1 MVELPEGLMEAMRK
15 AAREAGD
22 NAVRVR
28 EEEPESATLKS
39 DKSIVTRGDTE
50 GEAIIRR
57 HLAPFMEHQGFGF
70 LGEETGRTEGT
81 SGFDFVVD
89 PIDGTTNYALGDPN
103 WLVSIG
109 ITYHGEPVAGVT
121 YQPEVDKLYYAA
133 EGHGAFLERRG
144 KTKQLRISDDMPTA
158 HVLDLL
164 LARHPSFENQR
175 AINSRWFEMVPEL
188 TRNAQIG
195 RFRTAGCPSVPL
207 CMMAEGS
214 RQAIIA
220 KPVKLWDVAAS
231 IPIAR
236 EAGAKIALERETGG
250 PATLDDELTMVAATK
265 NLFPH
270 VKELYDQTIGRAAHR
285 YHSLSDH
292 NLSEQFASHGIK
304 YGVTIGRRQPMHRA
318 HIDCIKEIVEAGLH
332 PVIVIGS
339 VNQAESR
346 FYQPIKNP
354 LDEAQQ
360 REQIRRAMD
369 RAGIKDYTVLA
380 LKDMGHNEFW
390 ASSLAKLL
398 HDNSIKPSECVS
410 HYRSKAA
417 DADGSDALA
426 PMSATEEFLTGYGIS
441 VWHSVNRN
449 HELDNLNASGFRKTD
464 LMADDMQKILI
475 RDLAAPDFLMIEAE
489 RARAENPYKALLAN
503 LPITTLDL
511 SLRRFHDE
519 RHLSTAEILQGKKA
533 ESLDE
538 VEKAM
543 EAALKNPSP
552 QITGHLTAV
561 AGHEQGAAHG
571 K

>member
-1 MVELPEGLMEAMRK
+1 MVELPAGLMEAMRL

-22 NAVRVR
+22 HALRLR
-28 EEEPESATLKS
+28 EEENESTAHKS
-39 DKSIVTRGDTE
+39 DKSLVTRGDTE

-57 HLAPFMEHQGFGF
+57 HLAYYIEEHGFGF
-70 LGEETGRTEGT
+70 LGEETGRSKGS

-89 PIDGTTNYALGDPN
+89 PIDGTTNYAHGDPN
-103 WLVSIG
+103 WVVSIG
-109 ITYHGEPVAGVT
+109 VTYHGNPIAGVT
-121 YQPEVDKLYYAA
+121 YQPEIDKLYYAA
-133 EGHGAFLERRG
+133 EGHGAFLEHRG
-144 KTKQLRISDDMPTA
+144 KTKQLRISDTVPKA

-164 LARHPSFENQR
+164 FARHPSFENQR
-175 AINSRWFEMVPEL
+175 AINARWFEMIPEL
-188 TRNAQIG
+188 TNNTQLG

-214 RQAIIA
+214 RQAVIA
-220 KPVKLWDVAAS
+220 KPVNLYDVAGS

-236 EAGAKIALERETGG
+236 EAGAHIFLEREGGG
-250 PATLDDELTMVAATK
+250 PATLEDPLSMVAATK

-270 VKELYDQTIGRAAHR
+270 VKELYDQTIGRKAQR

-292 NLSEQFASHGIK
+292 SLAERFAADRIK

-318 HIDCIKEIVEAGLH
+318 HIDCIKEIAAAGLH

-369 RAGIKDYTVLA
+369 HSGIKDYTVLA

-398 HDNSIKPSECVS
+398 QDNGLKPSECVS

-417 DADGSDALA
+417 DADIGDALA
-426 PMSATEEFLTGYGIS
+426 PMSATEEFLNGYGIS
-441 VWHSVNRN
+441 VWHSVNRDPA
-449 HELDNLNASGFRKTD
+449 LDGLSASTFRKTN
-464 LMADDMQKILI
+464 LMADDMQATLH
-475 RDLAAPDFLMIEAE
+475 RDLAAPDFLMFEAK
-489 RARAENPYKALLAN
+489 RARAANPDKALLCD

-511 SLRRFHDE
+511 SLRRFREE
-519 RHLSTAEILQGKKA
+519 RHLSTAAILQDKKA
-533 ESLDE
+533 ESLE
-538 VEKAM
+538 ALEEAM
-543 EAALKNPSP
+543 LAALKAPSP
-552 QITGHLTAV
+552 EI
-561 AGHEQGAAHG
+561 AGALEAQSTKKGRTV
-571 K
+571 

>member
-1 MVELPEGLMEAMRK
+1 MVELPEGLIDTMRA

-22 NAVRVR
+22 NAVRVW
-28 EEEPESATLKS
+28 EEHTESTALKS
-39 DKSIVTRGDTE
+39 DKSLVTRGDTE
-50 GEAIIRR
+50 GEDIIRR
-57 HLAPFMEHQGFGF
+57 HLAPFMEQHGFGF
-70 LGEETGRTEGT
+70 LGEETGRTEGA
-81 SGFDFVVD
+81 SGYDFVVD

-121 YQPEVDKLYYAA
+121 YQPAVDKLYYT
-133 EGHGAFLERRG
+133 EGGGKGSFLEHRG
-144 KTKQLRISDDMPTA
+144 KTKELKISDDMPTA

-164 LARHPSFENQR
+164 FARHPSFENQR
-175 AINSRWFEMVPEL
+175 AINTRWFEMVPEL
-188 TRNAQIG
+188 TKNAQIG

-220 KPVKLWDVAAS
+220 QPVKLWDVAAS

-236 EAGAKIALERETGG
+236 EAGAQIALEREVGG
-250 PATLDDELTMVAATK
+250 RGTLDDELTLVAATK
-265 NLFPH
+265 QLFAP
-270 VKELYDQTIGRAAHR
+270 VKELYDQTIGRKAHI
-285 YHSLSDH
+285 YHSLSDQ
-292 NLSEQFASHGIK
+292 NLSTQFASDNIK

-318 HIDCIKEIVEAGLH
+318 HVDCIKEMAEAGLH

-339 VNQAESR
+339 VNKAESR

-354 LDEAQQ
+354 LDETQQ

-398 HDNSIKPSECVS
+398 QDNGIKPSECVS

-417 DADGSDALA
+417 DADVGDALA
-426 PMSATEEFLTGYGIS
+426 PMSATEEFLIGYGIS
-441 VWHSVNRN
+441 VWHSVNRDRS
-449 HELDNLNASGFRKTD
+449 LDDLNASRFRKTD
-464 LMADDMQKILI
+464 LMADELQTELQ
-475 RDLAAPDFLMIEAE
+475 RDLAAPDFLMFEAK
-489 RARAENPYKALLAN
+489 RARAENPDKTLLEN

-511 SLRRFHDE
+511 SLRRFRKE
-519 RHLSTAEILQGKKA
+519 RHLSTHDILHGQKA
-533 ESLDE
+533 ESLDALE
-538 VEKAM
+538 EAM
-543 EAALKNPSP
+543 QAALNAPSP
-552 QITGHLTAV
+552 EIAGALV
-561 AGHEQGAAHG
+561 AQPIEKGRTV
-571 K
+571 